1 MSTDLTALI
10 QEAFSECY
18 ALDEVARLYFDIRIE
33 CEKQLEYKSIEIVK
47 EIQENGVIKMSET
60 NGKIKTS
67 EIMIIVGGSVD
78 KPYYSIRYYDLSD
91 NEWHIGFS
99 SYYLQNVINWKNEYF
114 EIVEPIEHVEPTKAM
129 GIERKWECE
138 YNNLKAELECAHKDI
153 KQMRMEI
160 GNKNV
165 AIEHLQ
171 DVNEGLSLE
180 IEACKG
186 KVQAFEYCFK
196 CLGGKEQ

>member
-1 MSTDLTALI
+1 
-10 QEAFSECY
+10 
-18 ALDEVARLYFDIRIE
+18 
-33 CEKQLEYKSIEIVK
+33 
-47 EIQENGVIKMSET
+47 
-60 NGKIKTS
+60 
-67 EIMIIVGGSVD
+67 
-78 KPYYSIRYYDLSD
+78 
-91 NEWHIGFS
+91 
-99 SYYLQNVINWKNEYF
+99 
-114 EIVEPIEHVEPTKAM
+114 M